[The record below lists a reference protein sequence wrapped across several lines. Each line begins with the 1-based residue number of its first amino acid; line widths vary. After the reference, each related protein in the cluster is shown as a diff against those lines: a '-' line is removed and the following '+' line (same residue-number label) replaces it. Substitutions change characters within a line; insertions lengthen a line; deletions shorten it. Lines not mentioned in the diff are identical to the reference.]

1 MPAVLSRYV
10 SPALPAAA
18 SSTEAAKGSFNSN
31 EQSLAEL
38 ADIKAPLATADM
50 DGSAPLVYNYVP
62 DADALPEDRE
72 DLDLVALPGADQQTA
87 NADSERTGQ
96 NASVSES
103 IATNFDTTLTQSGK
117 EIAEEMTHRTR
128 CKLQKDWK
136 RIRRW
141 AKKNELQEADLAA
154 LWSRAEE
161 EICAKQSNKLR
172 YAAKPRDKA
181 GDRALLVPR
190 KRSSVALLQ
199 KPADDPAVNKG
210 VKKGVQAGLAVAEA
224 DLKQVPLGSDSNGG
238 SLGAPEPRT
247 TLHKALVIKRREK
260 RFKKDGNEIDDI
272 FG

>member
-1 MPAVLSRYV
+1 MVVEEGRAHALPPFHSYSSLALPTCLRASLEVLVHHSETHKMTMNPLTAAQEAVLDGAPV
-10 SPALPAAA
+10 PASQLHL
-18 SSTEAAKGSFNSN
+18 EIY
-31 EQSLAEL
+31 LA
-38 ADIKAPLATADM
+38 LATHFVYLPNFAYV
-50 DGSAPLVYNYVP
+50 GSCDPCHLRQAR
-62 DADALPEDRE
+62 DAQFWGGGGLSTHKS
-72 DLDLVALPGADQQTA
+72 VV
-87 NADSERTGQ
+87 ERQ
-96 NASVSES
+96 
-103 IATNFDTTLTQSGK
+103 
-117 EIAEEMTHRTR
+117 
-128 CKLQKDWK
+128 
-136 RIRRW
+136 
-141 AKKNELQEADLAA
+141 
-154 LWSRAEE
+154 
-161 EICAKQSNKLR
+161 
-172 YAAKPRDKA
+172 KPRDKA

>member
-1 MPAVLSRYV
+1 MPAVLSRPV

-50 DGSAPLVYNYVP
+50 DGSAPLVYDYVP

-103 IATNFDTTLTQSGK
+103 IATNFDTTLTRSGK

-172 YAAKPRDKA
+172 
-181 GDRALLVPR
+181 
-190 KRSSVALLQ
+190 
-199 KPADDPAVNKG
+199 
-210 VKKGVQAGLAVAEA
+210 
-224 DLKQVPLGSDSNGG
+224 
-238 SLGAPEPRT
+238 
-247 TLHKALVIKRREK
+247 
-260 RFKKDGNEIDDI
+260 
-272 FG
+272 

>member
-1 MPAVLSRYV
+1 MSPPTSSRCTVLGGGGGGGG
-10 SPALPAAA
+10 L
-18 SSTEAAKGSFNSN
+18 STHKS
-31 EQSLAEL
+31 
-38 ADIKAPLATADM
+38 
-50 DGSAPLVYNYVP
+50 VV
-62 DADALPEDRE
+62 
-72 DLDLVALPGADQQTA
+72 
-87 NADSERTGQ
+87 ERQ
-96 NASVSES
+96 
-103 IATNFDTTLTQSGK
+103 
-117 EIAEEMTHRTR
+117 
-128 CKLQKDWK
+128 
-136 RIRRW
+136 
-141 AKKNELQEADLAA
+141 
-154 LWSRAEE
+154 
-161 EICAKQSNKLR
+161 
-172 YAAKPRDKA
+172 KPRDKA